1 MDLTQIISIITFAVT
16 IILGIVSKKSSFVNN
31 NLIPLQNLII
41 GLIVAIVE
49 FAITKDFDTAILLSG
64 ILAGGAYDIP
74 NNLKKL
80 VTKKEGE

>member
-1 MDLTQIISIITFAVT
+1 MDLTQIISVITFAVT